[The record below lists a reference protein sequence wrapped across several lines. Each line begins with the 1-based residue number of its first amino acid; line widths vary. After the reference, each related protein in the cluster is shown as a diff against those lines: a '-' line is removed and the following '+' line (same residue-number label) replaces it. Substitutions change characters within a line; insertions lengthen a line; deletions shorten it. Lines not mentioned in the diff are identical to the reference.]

1 MSELVGTWTVTLPG
15 ETFTWE
21 PDEMMLSEWADV
33 EEAYGGTFMDWVNAI
48 DAREAKACQVLIWWL
63 RRRKGIDIDL
73 DAVDFKIRQLTTTE
87 IKDPPSPEDVAA
99 ASPSAAATS
108 EPSPDAVGDLA
119 TSTP

>member
-1 MSELVGTWTVTLPG
+1 MAALLGAWKVTLPG

-21 PDEMMLSEWADV
+21 PDEMLLSEWAEV
-33 EEAYGGTFMDWVNAI
+33 EEAYSGTFRDWVDAI

-63 RRRKGIDIDL
+63 RRKKGIVLAVDD
-73 DAVDFKIRQLTTTE
+73 VDFKIRQLTTE
-87 IKDPPSPEDVAA
+87 PIPDPEAEAA

-108 EPSPDAVGDLA
+108 EPSPDGAGDLA